1 MWSTFLNTMRVNLRE
16 KSSVFWLFCFP
27 IILSTMFMGMFGN
40 IGEVYEIHTMR
51 FAVVADA
58 NFCRATNARQMLHAM
73 QRNPLR
79 NEGCGNAMEGAA
91 PDTASGQVGSELRN
105 LLELQAVSNVK
116 EAKGLINAD
125 HGVRGY
131 INATEDGLL
140 NLTISR
146 ASVASVND
154 DTGNSGFSASLNILH
169 GAVGMFNRRAITV
182 TELLNTDS
190 GVFRDATFTKE
201 MGDTPT
207 FTKVVSPTHFK
218 PTESVRFYYALLAM
232 TALMSMT
239 FATTT
244 VCATQANLSALG
256 MRRSLAPLSRFN
268 QLMGGFLA
276 SWLCAS
282 VSMVVATL
290 YVHFVCKVDFGG
302 RWPVLVLALLPA
314 SLTANA
320 LGTLIGSLP
329 KLTSGVKIG
338 ITTALSCV
346 LSIFSGLYGTG
357 AMNLSDWTQRNA
369 PGFAIVNPTQQITNL
384 FYDLLHYDSYAPSL
398 RTSGILLAMTVLAL
412 TLSTIFLRRQRYE
425 HL

>member
-58 NFCRATNARQMLHAM
+58 NFCRAINARQMLHAM

-256 MRRSLAPLSRFN
+256 MRRSLAPLSKFN

-302 RWPVLVLALLPA
+302 RWPVLVLALLLA

>member
-146 ASVASVND
+146 ASVAAVND

-207 FTKVVSPTHFK
+207 FTKDVSLTHFK

-256 MRRSLAPLSRFN
+256 MRRSLAPLSKFN

-290 YVHFVCKVDFGG
+290 YIHFVCKVDFGG
-302 RWPVLVLALLPA
+302 RWPVLVLALLLA

-384 FYDLLHYDSYAPSL
+384 FYDLLYYDSYAPFL

>member
-16 KSSVFWLFCFP
+16 KSSLFWLFCFP

-58 NFCRATNARQMLHAM
+58 NFCKATNARQMLHAM
-73 QRNPLR
+73 QRDPLR
-79 NEGCGNAMEGAA
+79 NEGCGNAMEGTA
-91 PDTASGQVGSELRN
+91 PDTASGQVGSELGN
-105 LLELQAVSNVK
+105 LLELQAVPNVK

-146 ASVASVND
+146 ASVAAVND

-169 GAVGMFNRRAITV
+169 GAVGMFNRRTITV
-182 TELLNTDS
+182 TELLNTDP
-190 GVFRDATFTKE
+190 GVFREATFTKE

-207 FTKVVSPTHFK
+207 FTKDVSLTHFK

-244 VCATQANLSALG
+244 VCATQANLSTLG
-256 MRRSLAPLSRFN
+256 MRRSLAPLSKFN

-290 YVHFVCKVDFGG
+290 YIHFVCKVDFGG
-302 RWPVLVLALLPA
+302 RWPVLVLALLLA

-357 AMNLSDWTQRNA
+357 AMNLSDWIQRNA

-384 FYDLLHYDSYAPSL
+384 FYDLLYYDSYAPFL

-412 TLSTIFLRRQRYE
+412 ALSTIFLRRQRYE

>member
-16 KSSVFWLFCFP
+16 KSSLFWLFCFP

-58 NFCRATNARQMLHAM
+58 NFCKATNARQMLHAM
-73 QRNPLR
+73 QRDPLR
-79 NEGCGNAMEGAA
+79 NEGCGNAMEGTA
-91 PDTASGQVGSELRN
+91 PDTASGQVGSELGN
-105 LLELQAVSNVK
+105 LLELQAVPNVK

-146 ASVASVND
+146 ASVAAVND

-169 GAVGMFNRRAITV
+169 GAVGMFNRRTITV
-182 TELLNTDS
+182 TELLNTDPD
-190 GVFRDATFTKE
+190 VFREATFTKE
-201 MGDTPT
+201 RGDTPT
-207 FTKVVSPTHFK
+207 FTKDVSLTHFK
-218 PTESVRFYYALLAM
+218 PTESIRFYYALLAM

-244 VCATQANLSALG
+244 VCATQANLSTLG

-290 YVHFVCKVDFGG
+290 YIHFVCKVDFGG
-302 RWPVLVLALLPA
+302 RWPVLVLALLLA

-357 AMNLSDWTQRNA
+357 AMNLSDWIQRNA

-384 FYDLLHYDSYAPSL
+384 FYDLLYYDSYAPFL

-412 TLSTIFLRRQRYE
+412 ALSTIFLRRQRYE

>member
-16 KSSVFWLFCFP
+16 KSSLFWLFCFP

-73 QRNPLR
+73 QRDPLR

-91 PDTASGQVGSELRN
+91 PDTASGQVGSELGN

-116 EAKGLINAD
+116 EARGLINAD

-146 ASVASVND
+146 ASVAAVND

-182 TELLNTDS
+182 TELLNTDP

-201 MGDTPT
+201 MSDTPT
-207 FTKVVSPTHFK
+207 FTKDVSLTHFK

-256 MRRSLAPLSRFN
+256 MRRSLAPLSKFN

-290 YVHFVCKVDFGG
+290 YIHFVCKVDFGG
-302 RWPVLVLALLPA
+302 RWPVLVLALLLA

-357 AMNLSDWTQRNA
+357 AMNLSDWIQRNA

-384 FYDLLHYDSYAPSL
+384 FYDLLYYDSYAPFL

-412 TLSTIFLRRQRYE
+412 ALSTIFLRRQRYE

>member
-1 MWSTFLNTMRVNLRE
+1 MRCSGIHCGTRAAGTPWKALR
-16 KSSVFWLFCFP
+16 
-27 IILSTMFMGMFGN
+27 
-40 IGEVYEIHTMR
+40 
-51 FAVVADA
+51 
-58 NFCRATNARQMLHAM
+58 
-73 QRNPLR
+73 
-79 NEGCGNAMEGAA
+79 

-256 MRRSLAPLSRFN
+256 MRRSLAPLSKFN

-384 FYDLLHYDSYAPSL
+384 FYDLLYYDSYAPFL

>member
-190 GVFRDATFTKE
+190 GVFRDVTFTKE

-256 MRRSLAPLSRFN
+256 MRRSLAPLSKFN

-302 RWPVLVLALLPA
+302 RWPVLVLALLLA

>member
-190 GVFRDATFTKE
+190 GVFRDATFTNE

-256 MRRSLAPLSRFN
+256 MRRSLAPLSKFN

>member
-16 KSSVFWLFCFP
+16 KSSLFWLFCFP

-58 NFCRATNARQMLHAM
+58 NFCKATNARQMLHAM

-79 NEGCGNAMEGAA
+79 NEGCGNAMEGTA

-146 ASVASVND
+146 ASVAAVND

-169 GAVGMFNRRAITV
+169 GAVGMFNRRTITV

-201 MGDTPT
+201 RGDTPT
-207 FTKVVSPTHFK
+207 FTKDVSLTHFK
-218 PTESVRFYYALLAM
+218 PTESIRFYYALLAM

-244 VCATQANLSALG
+244 VCATQANLSTLG
-256 MRRSLAPLSRFN
+256 MRRSLAPLSKFN

-290 YVHFVCKVDFGG
+290 YIHFVCKVDFGG
-302 RWPVLVLALLPA
+302 RWPVLVLALLLA

-384 FYDLLHYDSYAPSL
+384 FYDLLYYDSYAPFL

>member
-256 MRRSLAPLSRFN
+256 MRRSLAPLSKFN

-302 RWPVLVLALLPA
+302 RWPVLVLALLLA

-369 PGFAIVNPTQQITNL
+369 PGFAIVNPTQQIMNL

>member
-16 KSSVFWLFCFP
+16 KSSVCWLFCFP

-256 MRRSLAPLSRFN
+256 MRRSLAPLSKFN

-302 RWPVLVLALLPA
+302 RWPVLVLALLLA

>member
-79 NEGCGNAMEGAA
+79 NEGCVNAMEGAA

-256 MRRSLAPLSRFN
+256 MRRSLAPLSKFN

-302 RWPVLVLALLPA
+302 RWPVLVLALLLA

>member
-256 MRRSLAPLSRFN
+256 MRRSLAPLSKFN

-302 RWPVLVLALLPA
+302 RWPVLVLALLLA

-398 RTSGILLAMTVLAL
+398 RTSGILLAMTVIAV

>member
-256 MRRSLAPLSRFN
+256 MRRSLAPLSKFN

-302 RWPVLVLALLPA
+302 RWPVLVLALLLA

-320 LGTLIGSLP
+320 LGTLIGALP

>member
-73 QRNPLR
+73 QRDPLR
-79 NEGCGNAMEGAA
+79 NEGCGNAMEGTA

-256 MRRSLAPLSRFN
+256 MRRSLAPLSKFN

-302 RWPVLVLALLPA
+302 RWPVLVLALLLA

>member
-244 VCATQANLSALG
+244 VCATQASLSALG
-256 MRRSLAPLSRFN
+256 MRRSLAPLSKFN

-302 RWPVLVLALLPA
+302 RWPVLVLALLLA

>member
-256 MRRSLAPLSRFN
+256 MRRSLAPLSKFN

-302 RWPVLVLALLPA
+302 RWPVLVLALLLA

-338 ITTALSCV
+338 ISTALSCV

>member
-16 KSSVFWLFCFP
+16 KSSLFWLFCFP

-51 FAVVADA
+51 FAVVADE
-58 NFCRATNARQMLHAM
+58 NFCKATNARQMLHAM
-73 QRNPLR
+73 QRDPLR
-79 NEGCGNAMEGAA
+79 NEGCGNAMEGTA
-91 PDTASGQVGSELRN
+91 PDTASGQVGSELGN

-146 ASVASVND
+146 TSVAAVND
-154 DTGNSGFSASLNILH
+154 DTGNSGFSASPNILH
-169 GAVGMFNRRAITV
+169 GAVGMFNRRVITV
-182 TELLNTDS
+182 TELLNTDP

-201 MGDTPT
+201 MGDIPT
-207 FTKVVSPTHFK
+207 FTKDVSLTHFK

-256 MRRSLAPLSRFN
+256 MRRSLAPLSKFN

-290 YVHFVCKVDFGG
+290 YIHFVCKVDFGG
-302 RWPVLVLALLPA
+302 RWPVLVLALLLA

-357 AMNLSDWTQRNA
+357 AMNLSDWIQRNA

-384 FYDLLHYDSYAPSL
+384 FYDLLYYDSYAPFL

-412 TLSTIFLRRQRYE
+412 ALSTIFLRRQRYE

>member
-256 MRRSLAPLSRFN
+256 MRRSLAPLSKFN

-302 RWPVLVLALLPA
+302 RWPVLVLALLLA

-357 AMNLSDWTQRNA
+357 AMNLSDWVTQR

>member
-16 KSSVFWLFCFP
+16 KSSLFWLFCFP

-58 NFCRATNARQMLHAM
+58 NFCKATNARQMLHVM

-131 INATEDGLL
+131 INVTEDGLL

-146 ASVASVND
+146 ASIAAVND

-169 GAVGMFNRRAITV
+169 GAVGMFNRRVITV
-182 TELLNTDS
+182 TELLNTDP

-201 MGDTPT
+201 MGDIPT
-207 FTKVVSPTHFK
+207 FTKDVSLTHFK

-256 MRRSLAPLSRFN
+256 MRRSLAPLSKFN

-290 YVHFVCKVDFGG
+290 YIHFVCKVDFGG
-302 RWPVLVLALLPA
+302 RWPVLVLALLLA

-357 AMNLSDWTQRNA
+357 AMNLSDWIQRNA

-384 FYDLLHYDSYAPSL
+384 FYDLLYYDSYAPFL

-412 TLSTIFLRRQRYE
+412 ALSTIFLRRQRYE

>member
-302 RWPVLVLALLPA
+302 RWPVLVLALLLA

>member
-16 KSSVFWLFCFP
+16 KSSLFWLFCFP

-58 NFCRATNARQMLHAM
+58 NFCKATNARQMLHAM

-79 NEGCGNAMEGAA
+79 NEGCGNAMEGTA
-91 PDTASGQVGSELRN
+91 PDTASGQVGSELGN

-146 ASVASVND
+146 ASVAAVND

-169 GAVGMFNRRAITV
+169 GAVGMFNRRVITV
-182 TELLNTDS
+182 TELLSTDP
-190 GVFRDATFTKE
+190 GVFREATFTKE

-207 FTKVVSPTHFK
+207 FTKDVSLTHFK

-244 VCATQANLSALG
+244 VCATQANLSTLG

-290 YVHFVCKVDFGG
+290 YIHFVCKVDFGG
-302 RWPVLVLALLPA
+302 RWPVLVLALLLA

-357 AMNLSDWTQRNA
+357 AMNLSDWIQRNA

-384 FYDLLHYDSYAPSL
+384 FYDLLYYDSYAPFL

-412 TLSTIFLRRQRYE
+412 AVSTIFLRRQRYE

>member
-16 KSSVFWLFCFP
+16 KSSLFWLFCFP

-58 NFCRATNARQMLHAM
+58 NFCKATNARQMLHAM
-73 QRNPLR
+73 QRDPLR
-79 NEGCGNAMEGAA
+79 NEGCGNAMEGTA
-91 PDTASGQVGSELRN
+91 PDTASGQVGSELGN
-105 LLELQAVSNVK
+105 LLELQAVPNVK

-146 ASVASVND
+146 ASVAAVND

-169 GAVGMFNRRAITV
+169 GAVGMFNRRTITV
-182 TELLNTDS
+182 TELLNTDP
-190 GVFRDATFTKE
+190 GVFREATFTKE
-201 MGDTPT
+201 RGDTPT
-207 FTKVVSPTHFK
+207 FTKDVSLTHFK
-218 PTESVRFYYALLAM
+218 PTESIRFYYALLAM

-244 VCATQANLSALG
+244 VCATQANLSTLG

-290 YVHFVCKVDFGG
+290 YIHFVCKVDFGG
-302 RWPVLVLALLPA
+302 RWPVLVLALLLA

-357 AMNLSDWTQRNA
+357 AMNLSDWIQRNA

-384 FYDLLHYDSYAPSL
+384 FYDLLYYDSYAPFL

-412 TLSTIFLRRQRYE
+412 ALSTIFLRRQRYE

>member
-207 FTKVVSPTHFK
+207 FTKVVSPPISSRPNPSDST
-218 PTESVRFYYALLAM
+218 
-232 TALMSMT
+232 
-239 FATTT
+239 
-244 VCATQANLSALG
+244 
-256 MRRSLAPLSRFN
+256 MRCSP
-268 QLMGGFLA
+268 
-276 SWLCAS
+276 
-282 VSMVVATL
+282 
-290 YVHFVCKVDFGG
+290 
-302 RWPVLVLALLPA
+302 
-314 SLTANA
+314 
-320 LGTLIGSLP
+320 
-329 KLTSGVKIG
+329 
-338 ITTALSCV
+338 
-346 LSIFSGLYGTG
+346 
-357 AMNLSDWTQRNA
+357 
-369 PGFAIVNPTQQITNL
+369 
-384 FYDLLHYDSYAPSL
+384 
-398 RTSGILLAMTVLAL
+398 
-412 TLSTIFLRRQRYE
+412 
-425 HL
+425 

>member
-256 MRRSLAPLSRFN
+256 MRRSLAPLSKFN

>member
-16 KSSVFWLFCFP
+16 KSSLFWLFCFP

-58 NFCRATNARQMLHAM
+58 NFCKATNARQMLHAM
-73 QRNPLR
+73 QRDPLR
-79 NEGCGNAMEGAA
+79 NEGCGNAMEGTA
-91 PDTASGQVGSELRN
+91 PDTASGQVGSERGN

-146 ASVASVND
+146 TSVAAVND

-169 GAVGMFNRRAITV
+169 GAVGMFNRRVITV
-182 TELLNTDS
+182 TELLNTDP

-201 MGDTPT
+201 MGDIPT
-207 FTKVVSPTHFK
+207 FTKDVSLTHFK

-256 MRRSLAPLSRFN
+256 MRRSLAPLSKFN

-290 YVHFVCKVDFGG
+290 YIHFVCKVDFGG
-302 RWPVLVLALLPA
+302 RWPVLVLALLLA

-357 AMNLSDWTQRNA
+357 AMNLSDWIQRNA

-384 FYDLLHYDSYAPSL
+384 FYDLLYYDSYAPFL

-412 TLSTIFLRRQRYE
+412 ALSTIFLRRQRYE

>member
-256 MRRSLAPLSRFN
+256 MRRSLAPLSKFI

-302 RWPVLVLALLPA
+302 RWPVLVLALLLA

>member
-16 KSSVFWLFCFP
+16 KSSLFWLFCFP

-58 NFCRATNARQMLHAM
+58 NFCRATNARQMLHVM
-73 QRNPLR
+73 QRDPLQ
-79 NEGCGNAMEGAA
+79 NEGCGNAMDGAA
-91 PDTASGQVGSELRN
+91 TDTASGQVGSELRN
-105 LLELQAVSNVK
+105 LLELQSVSNVK

-146 ASVASVND
+146 ASVAAVND

-182 TELLNTDS
+182 TELLNTDP

-207 FTKVVSPTHFK
+207 FTKDVSLTHFK

-256 MRRSLAPLSRFN
+256 MRRSLAPLSKFN

-290 YVHFVCKVDFGG
+290 YIHFVCKVDFGG
-302 RWPVLVLALLPA
+302 RWPVLVLALLLA

-346 LSIFSGLYGTG
+346 LSVFSGLYGTG
-357 AMNLSDWTQRNA
+357 AMNLSDWIQRNA

-384 FYDLLHYDSYAPSL
+384 FYDLLYYDSYAPFL

>member
-16 KSSVFWLFCFP
+16 KSSLFWLFCFP

-58 NFCRATNARQMLHAM
+58 NFCKATNARQMLHAM
-73 QRNPLR
+73 QRDPLR
-79 NEGCGNAMEGAA
+79 NEGCGNAMEGTA
-91 PDTASGQVGSELRN
+91 PDTASGQVGSELGN
-105 LLELQAVSNVK
+105 LLELQAVPNVK

-125 HGVRGY
+125 HRVRGY

-146 ASVASVND
+146 ASVAAVND

-182 TELLNTDS
+182 TELLNTDP

-201 MGDTPT
+201 MSDTPT
-207 FTKVVSPTHFK
+207 FTKDVSLTHFK

-244 VCATQANLSALG
+244 VCATQANLSTLG
-256 MRRSLAPLSRFN
+256 MRRSLAPLSKFN

-290 YVHFVCKVDFGG
+290 YIHFVCKVDFGG
-302 RWPVLVLALLPA
+302 RWPVLVLALLLA

-357 AMNLSDWTQRNA
+357 AMNLSDWIQRNA

-384 FYDLLHYDSYAPSL
+384 FYDLLYYDSYAPFL

-412 TLSTIFLRRQRYE
+412 ALSTIFLRRQRYE

>member
-16 KSSVFWLFCFP
+16 KSSLFWLFCFP

-73 QRNPLR
+73 QRDSLR
-79 NEGCGNAMEGAA
+79 NEGCGSAMEGAA
-91 PDTASGQVGSELRN
+91 PDTASGQVSSELRN

-182 TELLNTDS
+182 TELLNTDP
-190 GVFRDATFTKE
+190 GVFRDAAFTKE

-207 FTKVVSPTHFK
+207 FTKDVSLTHFK

-256 MRRSLAPLSRFN
+256 MRRSLAPLSKFN

-290 YVHFVCKVDFGG
+290 YIHFVCKVDFGG
-302 RWPVLVLALLPA
+302 RWPVLVLALLLA

-357 AMNLSDWTQRNA
+357 AMNLSDWIQRNA

-384 FYDLLHYDSYAPSL
+384 FYDLLYYDSYAPFL

-412 TLSTIFLRRQRYE
+412 ALSTIFLRRQRYE

>member
-169 GAVGMFNRRAITV
+169 GAVGVFNRRAITV

-302 RWPVLVLALLPA
+302 RWPVLVLALLLA

>member
-58 NFCRATNARQMLHAM
+58 NFCKATNARQMLHAM
-73 QRNPLR
+73 QRDPLR
-79 NEGCGNAMEGAA
+79 NEGCGNAMEGTA

-146 ASVASVND
+146 ASVAAVND

-169 GAVGMFNRRAITV
+169 GAVGMFNRRTITV
-182 TELLNTDS
+182 TELLNTDP

-302 RWPVLVLALLPA
+302 RWPVLVLALLLA

-384 FYDLLHYDSYAPSL
+384 FYDLLYYDSYAPFL

>member
-207 FTKVVSPTHFK
+207 FTKVVSPTHFT

-256 MRRSLAPLSRFN
+256 MRRSLAPLSKFN

-302 RWPVLVLALLPA
+302 RWPVLVLALLLA

>member
-16 KSSVFWLFCFP
+16 KSSLFWLFCFP

-58 NFCRATNARQMLHAM
+58 NFCKATNARQMLHAM
-73 QRNPLR
+73 QRDPLR
-79 NEGCGNAMEGAA
+79 NEGCGNAMEGTA
-91 PDTASGQVGSELRN
+91 PDTAAGQVGSELGN
-105 LLELQAVSNVK
+105 LLELQAVPNVK

-146 ASVASVND
+146 ASVAAVND

-182 TELLNTDS
+182 TELLNTDP

-201 MGDTPT
+201 MSDTPT
-207 FTKVVSPTHFK
+207 FTKDVSLTHFK

-244 VCATQANLSALG
+244 VCATQANLSTLG
-256 MRRSLAPLSRFN
+256 MRRSLAPLSKFN

-290 YVHFVCKVDFGG
+290 YIHFVCKVDFGG
-302 RWPVLVLALLPA
+302 RWPVLVLALLLA

-357 AMNLSDWTQRNA
+357 AMNLSDWIQRNA

-384 FYDLLHYDSYAPSL
+384 FYDLLYYDSYAPFL
-398 RTSGILLAMTVLAL
+398 RTSGILLAMAVLAL
-412 TLSTIFLRRQRYE
+412 ALSTIFLRRQRYE

>member
-16 KSSVFWLFCFP
+16 KSSLFWLFCFP

-58 NFCRATNARQMLHAM
+58 NFCKATNARQMLHAM
-73 QRNPLR
+73 QRDPLR
-79 NEGCGNAMEGAA
+79 NEGCGNAMEGTA
-91 PDTASGQVGSELRN
+91 PDTASGQVGSELGN
-105 LLELQAVSNVK
+105 LLELQAVPNVK

-146 ASVASVND
+146 ASVAAVND

-169 GAVGMFNRRAITV
+169 GAVGMFNRRTITV
-182 TELLNTDS
+182 TELLNTDP
-190 GVFRDATFTKE
+190 GVFREATFTKE
-201 MGDTPT
+201 MGDIPT
-207 FTKVVSPTHFK
+207 FTKDVSLTHFK
-218 PTESVRFYYALLAM
+218 PTESIRFYYALLAM

-244 VCATQANLSALG
+244 VCATQANLSTLG

-290 YVHFVCKVDFGG
+290 YIHFVCKVDFGG
-302 RWPVLVLALLPA
+302 RWPVLVLALLLA

-346 LSIFSGLYGTG
+346 LSIFSGLYGAG
-357 AMNLSDWTQRNA
+357 AMNLSDWIQRNA

-384 FYDLLHYDSYAPSL
+384 FYDLLYYDSYAPFL

-412 TLSTIFLRRQRYE
+412 ALSTIFLRRQRYE

>member
-207 FTKVVSPTHFK
+207 FTTVVSPTHFK

-256 MRRSLAPLSRFN
+256 MRRSLAPLSKFN

-302 RWPVLVLALLPA
+302 RWPVLVLALLLA

>member
-105 LLELQAVSNVK
+105 LLELQAVSNVM

-256 MRRSLAPLSRFN
+256 MRRSLAPPSRFN
-268 QLMGGFLA
+268 ELMGGFLA

-302 RWPVLVLALLPA
+302 RWPVLVLALLLA

>member
-256 MRRSLAPLSRFN
+256 MRRSLAPLSKFN

-302 RWPVLVLALLPA
+302 RWPVLVLALLLAP
-314 SLTANA
+314 LTANA